1 MPTKD
6 YPLPLRE
13 RVRVRGRRGAG
24 MKNIDLKNMSAD
36 RLIGLNIATH
46 SLTHSLV
53 TPYLSCLYLSVDREQ
68 AGKNLLVKQSKPFFP
83 DLVRGDGFFVFGGG
97 E

>member
-1 MPTKD
+1 
-6 YPLPLRE
+6 
-13 RVRVRGRRGAG
+13 